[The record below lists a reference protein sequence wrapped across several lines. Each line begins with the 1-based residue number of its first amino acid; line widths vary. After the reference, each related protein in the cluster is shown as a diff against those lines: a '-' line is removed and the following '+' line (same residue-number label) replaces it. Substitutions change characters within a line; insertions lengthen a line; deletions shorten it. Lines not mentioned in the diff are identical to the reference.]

1 MLFPFECV
9 SVCPAGVSA
18 CYHCVPGLSSH
29 WWGSGNFYSRTERS
43 KREVK
48 PFQPLNPP
56 SFVPTRHQ
64 VSLFFCFFFSR
75 SPPLCAPCL
84 PSSSAPFFSLSVR
97 FNELLC
103 CHDRSVFFQ
112 SPCCFFLSPLS
123 FFLLSF
129 RYPKHPP
136 PPPIGLS
143 FSCRILGPLCR
154 QYYLVCAYL
163 IHFSRDFFGSL
174 ASSYLFKGTHCT
186 ACDI

>member
-64 VSLFFCFFFSR
+64 VSLFFWVFLLRYVLRVYLLPQLHFFPCQLGLMNCFVAMTDLFFF
-75 SPPLCAPCL
+75 L
-84 PSSSAPFFSLSVR
+84 
-97 FNELLC
+97 
-103 CHDRSVFFQ
+103 

-136 PPPIGLS
+136 PPLIGLS